1 MRKLKIKDRKRFERA
16 SKIIAQTINGL
27 FIAGIL
33 FVSLCFVN
41 TVVKANSTSYE
52 DYTVVQGDTLWSIA
66 SKNLK
71 SGQDIRE
78 YIYELQEINNI
89 ENCMIYPGQ
98 VIKIIK

>member
-1 MRKLKIKDRKRFERA
+1 MRKLRVKDRKRFERV

-27 FIAGIL
+27 FIAGVL
-33 FVSLCFVN
+33 FVSFCFIN
-41 TVVKANSTSYE
+41 TVVNASSVSYE

-66 SKNLK
+66 SENLK

-78 YIYELQEINNI
+78 YIYELKEINNM
-89 ENCMIYPGQ
+89 NDCLIYPNQ